1 MIKRVCPLCG
11 RIWYSAAEHE
21 DWTCDSCG
29 HNLTPEMN
37 KPIYNRRDVNKVRIN
52 PIAFRYFKSKSG
64 KSALEIAGSYQAAA
78 TLVKVIKGETD
89 MLSPYLLLRFAENM
103 GVEVADLV
111 PDEKSDN
118 IIREFVE
125 VE

>member
-11 RIWYSAAEHE
+11 RIWYSAAEQDE
-21 DWTCDSCG
+21 WTCDSCG

-37 KPIYNRRDVNKVRIN
+37 EPVSSRKDEGKVSIN
-52 PIAFRYFKSKSG
+52 TIAFRYFKSKSG
-64 KSALEIAGSYQAAA
+64 KSALEIAGSYQAAI
-78 TLVKVIKGETD
+78 TLVRILKGEINKV
-89 MLSPYLLLRFAENM
+89 SPRLLRRFADNM
-103 GVEVADLV
+103 GSEINDLL
-111 PDEKSDN
+111 PNEKSDN

>member
-64 KSALEIAGSYQAAA
+64 KSALEIAGSYQAAI
-78 TLVKVIKGETD
+78 TLVRILKGEINKV
-89 MLSPYLLLRFAENM
+89 SPRLLRRFADNM
-103 GVEVADLV
+103 GGEINDLL
-111 PDEKSDN
+111 PNEKSDN

>member
-11 RIWYSAAEHE
+11 RIWYSAAEDE
-21 DWTCDSCG
+21 NWTCDTCG

-37 KPIYNRRDVNKVRIN
+37 EPIYNRRDVNKVRIN
-52 PIAFRYFKSKSG
+52 PVAFRHFKSKSG
-64 KSALEIAGSYQAAA
+64 KSTLEIAGSYQAAR
-78 TLVKVIKGETD
+78 TLVRILKGEANKV
-89 MLSPYLLLRFAENM
+89 SPRLLRRFADNM
-103 GVEVADLV
+103 GSEINDLI

>member
-11 RIWYSAAEHE
+11 RIWYSAAEQD

-64 KSALEIAGSYQAAA
+64 KSALEIAGSYQAAI

>member
-11 RIWYSAAEHE
+11 RIWYSAAEDE
-21 DWTCDSCG
+21 NWTCDTCG

-37 KPIYNRRDVNKVRIN
+37 EPVSSRKDEGKVRIN
-52 PIAFRYFKSKSG
+52 TIAFRYFKSKSG
-64 KSALEIAGSYQAAA
+64 KSALEIAGSYQAAI
-78 TLVKVIKGETD
+78 TLVRILKGEINKV
-89 MLSPYLLLRFAENM
+89 SPRLLRRFADNM
-103 GVEVADLV
+103 GSEINDLI

>member
-11 RIWYSAAEHE
+11 RIWYSAAEQD

-64 KSALEIAGSYQAAA
+64 KSALEIAGSYQAAI
-78 TLVKVIKGETD
+78 TLVRILKGEINKV
-89 MLSPYLLLRFAENM
+89 SPRLLRRFADNM
-103 GVEVADLV
+103 GSEINDLL
-111 PDEKSDN
+111 PNEKSDN

>member
-11 RIWYSAAEHE
+11 RIWYSAAEDE
-21 DWTCDSCG
+21 NWTCDSCG

-37 KPIYNRRDVNKVRIN
+37 EPVSSRKDEGKVRIN
-52 PIAFRYFKSKSG
+52 TIAFRYFKSKSG
-64 KSALEIAGSYQAAA
+64 KSALEIAGSYQAAI
-78 TLVKVIKGETD
+78 TLVRILKGEINKV
-89 MLSPYLLLRFAENM
+89 SPRLLRRFADNM
-103 GVEVADLV
+103 GSEINDLV

>member
-11 RIWYSAAEHE
+11 RIWYSAAEQD

-37 KPIYNRRDVNKVRIN
+37 KPIYNRRDVNKVRVN
-52 PIAFRYFKSKSG
+52 PVAFRYFKSKSG
-64 KSALEIAGSYQAAA
+64 KSTLEIAGSYQAAR
-78 TLVKVIKGETD
+78 TLVRILKGEANKV
-89 MLSPYLLLRFAENM
+89 SPRLLRRFADNM
-103 GVEVADLV
+103 GSEINDLI

-118 IIREFVE
+118 IIREFVG
-125 VE
+125 VK

>member
-11 RIWYSAAEHE
+11 RIWYSAAEQD

-37 KPIYNRRDVNKVRIN
+37 KPTYNRRDVNKVRIN
-52 PIAFRYFKSKSG
+52 PVAFRYFKSKSG
-64 KSALEIAGSYQAAA
+64 KSALEIAGSYQAAI
-78 TLVKVIKGETD
+78 TLVRILKGEINKV
-89 MLSPYLLLRFAENM
+89 SPRLLRRFADNM
-103 GVEVADLV
+103 GSEINDLL
-111 PDEKSDN
+111 PNEKSDN

>member
-11 RIWYSAAEHE
+11 RIWYSAAEQDE
-21 DWTCDSCG
+21 WTCDSCG

-52 PIAFRYFKSKSG
+52 PVAFRYFKSKSG
-64 KSALEIAGSYQAAA
+64 KSALEIAGSYQAAI
-78 TLVKVIKGETD
+78 TLVRILKGEAHKVS
-89 MLSPYLLLRFAENM
+89 LRLLRRFADNM
-103 GVEVADLV
+103 GSEINDLV

>member
-11 RIWYSAAEHE
+11 RIWYSAAEQD

-37 KPIYNRRDVNKVRIN
+37 KPTYNRRDVNKVRIN
-52 PIAFRYFKSKSG
+52 PVAFRYFKSKSG
-64 KSALEIAGSYQAAA
+64 KSALEIAGSYQAAI
-78 TLVKVIKGETD
+78 TLVRILKGEINKV
-89 MLSPYLLLRFAENM
+89 SPRLLRRFADNM
-103 GVEVADLV
+103 GSEINDLL
-111 PDEKSDN
+111 PNEKSDN
-118 IIREFVE
+118 IIREFVG

>member
-11 RIWYSAAEHE
+11 RIWYSAAEQDE
-21 DWTCDSCG
+21 WTCDSCG

-37 KPIYNRRDVNKVRIN
+37 EPVSSRKDEGKVRIN
-52 PIAFRYFKSKSG
+52 TIAFRYFKSKSG
-64 KSALEIAGSYQAAA
+64 KSALEIAGSYQAAI
-78 TLVKVIKGETD
+78 TLVRILKGEINKV
-89 MLSPYLLLRFAENM
+89 SPRLLRRFADNM
-103 GVEVADLV
+103 GSEINDLL
-111 PDEKSDN
+111 PNEKSDN

>member
-1 MIKRVCPLCG
+1 MIKRLCPLCG
-11 RIWYSAAEHE
+11 RTWYSAAEDE
-21 DWTCDSCG
+21 NWTCDTCG

-52 PIAFRYFKSKSG
+52 TIAFRYFKSKSG
-64 KSALEIAGSYQAAA
+64 KSALEIAGSYQAAI
-78 TLVKVIKGETD
+78 TLVRILKGEINKV
-89 MLSPYLLLRFAENM
+89 SPRLLRRFADNM
-103 GVEVADLV
+103 GGEINDLV

-118 IIREFVE
+118 IIREFVG

>member
-11 RIWYSAAEHE
+11 RIWYSAAEQDE
-21 DWTCDSCG
+21 WTCDSCG

-37 KPIYNRRDVNKVRIN
+37 EPVSSRKDEGKVRIN
-52 PIAFRYFKSKSG
+52 TIAFRYFKSKSG
-64 KSALEIAGSYQAAA
+64 KSALEIAGSYQAAI
-78 TLVKVIKGETD
+78 TLVRILKGEINKV
-89 MLSPYLLLRFAENM
+89 SPRLLRRFAENM
-103 GVEVADLV
+103 DGEINDLI

-118 IIREFVE
+118 IIREFVG

>member
-64 KSALEIAGSYQAAA
+64 KSALEIAGSYQAAI
-78 TLVKVIKGETD
+78 TLVRILKGEINKV
-89 MLSPYLLLRFAENM
+89 SPRLLRRFADNM
-103 GVEVADLV
+103 GSEINDLL
-111 PDEKSDN
+111 PNEKSDN

>member
-1 MIKRVCPLCG
+1 MIKRLCPLCG
-11 RIWYSAAEHE
+11 RTWYSAAEDE
-21 DWTCDSCG
+21 NWTCDSCG

-37 KPIYNRRDVNKVRIN
+37 KPIYNRRDVNKVRVN
-52 PIAFRYFKSKSG
+52 PVAFRYFKSKSG
-64 KSALEIAGSYQAAA
+64 KSALEIAGSYQAAI
-78 TLVKVIKGETD
+78 TLVRILKGEINKV
-89 MLSPYLLLRFAENM
+89 SPRLLRRFADNM
-103 GVEVADLV
+103 GSEINDLI